1 MTPCKSLLSA
11 VAAMVLCSVSG
22 IAGANAES
30 FTYGSGAPERAN
42 FHTFGVKPMMQAI
55 NKATDGRVQFR
66 GLYGA
71 TVVRLDT
78 TLQGIRDGVVDS
90 GYLIMAF
97 HPSELPHAGM
107 LAEMSA
113 LSSDPYAAAGA
124 VNEII
129 YKHCEECRK
138 DFAKQGQEAVF
149 TWATSPMSM
158 VCTGNV
164 KSAADLASKR
174 VSVISSSESR
184 WATALG
190 MSPTRTA
197 ISDLASSL
205 QLGRSDC
212 AIVPV
217 NWIRSYGLVD
227 IAKSVLTLPQGIAAG
242 AVPLAIS
249 AKAWDK
255 ISDADKAAIR
265 NTIAENMHGWVK
277 DAYISAD
284 DEVREQ
290 TKSKITYIDQDPA
303 MAKVWTEHQAKEI
316 DALIELAKRRNI
328 PNAEQFVKD
337 AAKVFQKWHEVHLPA
352 FKNDPKAYGE
362 ILKREVFA
370 Q

>member
-1 MTPCKSLLSA
+1 MTLRKPHLSA
-11 VAAMVLCSVSG
+11 LAAILVGGTLGTSG
-22 IAGANAES
+22 VYAET

-42 FHTFGVKPMMQAI
+42 FHARGVKPMMQAI
-55 NKATDGRVQFR
+55 SKATNGRVQFR

-78 TLQGIRDGVVDS
+78 TLQGVRDGVVDS
-90 GYLIMAF
+90 GYLILAF

-107 LAEMSA
+107 LSEMSA

-129 YKHCEECRK
+129 YKHCEACRK
-138 DFAKQGQEAVF
+138 DFEKQGQEAVF

-164 KSAADLASKR
+164 KSAADLANKR

-212 AIVPV
+212 AIIPI

-227 IAKSVLTLPQGIAAG
+227 IAKSVITLPQGIAAG
-242 AVPLAIS
+242 AVPLTMS
-249 AKAWDK
+249 AKAWAGL
-255 ISDADKAAIR
+255 SDADKAAIR
-265 NTIAENMHGWVK
+265 NTIADNMYAWVQG
-277 DAYISAD
+277 AYISAD

-290 TKSKITYIDQDPA
+290 TKSKINYVDQDPA
-303 MAKVWTEHQAKEI
+303 MAKAWNEHQAKEI

-328 PNAEQFVKD
+328 PDAERLVKD
-337 AAKVFQKWHEVHLPA
+337 AAEIFRKWHEVHLPV
-352 FKNDPKAYGE
+352 FKNDPKAYGD
-362 ILKREVFA
+362 ILRREVFG

>member
-1 MTPCKSLLSA
+1 MIPRKSCLSA
-11 VAAMVLCSVSG
+11 LAIVLAGSLFGISG
-22 IAGANAES
+22 AHAET

-42 FHTFGVKPMMQAI
+42 FHARGVKPMMQAI
-55 NKATDGRVQFR
+55 SKATNGRVQFR

-78 TLQGIRDGVVDS
+78 TLQGVRDGVVDS
-90 GYLIMAF
+90 GYLILAF

-107 LAEMSA
+107 LSEMSA
-113 LSSDPYAAAGA
+113 LSSNPYAAAGA
-124 VNEII
+124 VNEIFF
-129 YKHCEECRK
+129 KHCEPCRN
-138 DFAKQGQEAVF
+138 DFEKQSQQAVF
-149 TWATSPMSM
+149 AWATSPMSM

-164 KSAADLASKR
+164 KSAADLANKR

-212 AIVPV
+212 AIIPI

-227 IAKSVLTLPQGIAAG
+227 IAKSVITLPQGIGAG
-242 AVPLAIS
+242 AIPLTMS
-249 AKAWDK
+249 NKAWSSV
-255 ISDADKAAIR
+255 SDADKAAIR
-265 NTIAENMHGWVK
+265 NTIADNMHAWIQG
-277 DAYISAD
+277 AYLSAD

-290 TKSKITYIDQDPA
+290 TRSKISYIDQDPA
-303 MAKVWTEHQAKEI
+303 MAKAWTEHQAKEI

-328 PNAEQFVKD
+328 ADAEQFVKN
-337 AAKVFQKWHEVHLPA
+337 AAAIFRKWHEVHLPV
-352 FKNDPKAYGE
+352 FKNDPKAYGD
-362 ILKREVFA
+362 ILRREVFG

>member
-1 MTPCKSLLSA
+1 MARRKSSLPAL
-11 VAAMVLCSVSG
+11 AAALTCALAAFPVH
-22 IAGANAES
+22 AET

-42 FHTFGVKPMMQAI
+42 FHARGVKPMMQAI
-55 NKATDGRVQFR
+55 TKATDGRVQFR
-66 GLYGA
+66 GLYGG

-78 TLQGIRDGVVDS
+78 TLQGIRDGVVDA
-90 GYLIMAF
+90 GYLIVAF
-97 HPSELPHAGM
+97 HPAELPHAGM
-107 LAEMSA
+107 LGEMSA
-113 LSSDPYAAAGA
+113 LSDDPFAAAGA
-124 VNEII
+124 VSEIL
-129 YKHCEECRK
+129 YKHCAECRK
-138 DFAKQGQEAVF
+138 EFAKQGQEAVF

-164 KSAADLASKR
+164 KSAADLANKR

-184 WATALG
+184 WASALG

-212 AIVPV
+212 AIIPI

-227 IAKSVLTLPQGIAAG
+227 IAKSVIALPQGIAAG

-249 AKAWDK
+249 SKAWAK

-265 NTIAENMHGWVK
+265 NAIADNMYSWVK
-277 DAYISAD
+277 DAYLAAD
-284 DEVREQ
+284 EEVRDQ
-290 TKSKITYIDQDPA
+290 TKSKITYIDSDPA
-303 MAKVWTEHQAKEI
+303 MAKAWKEHQAKEV

-337 AAKVFQKWHEVHLPA
+337 AAKVFRKWHEVHLPA

-362 ILKREVFA
+362 IVKREVFA